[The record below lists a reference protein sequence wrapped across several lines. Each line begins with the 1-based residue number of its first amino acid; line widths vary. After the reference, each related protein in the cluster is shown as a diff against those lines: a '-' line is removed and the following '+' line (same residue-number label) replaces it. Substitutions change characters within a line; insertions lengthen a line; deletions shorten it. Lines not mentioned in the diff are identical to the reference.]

1 MSPWHNIILI
11 ESNGTILFY
20 AYRDIEGLCLWI
32 QSLSMLLTSFSF
44 VPKHQEGSA
53 KRPFCEKV
61 SFSSGLISFR
71 GAITLLETIVIFSS
85 ILAATYARYDHPFD
99 YVHPPSPLSTKCQ
112 VVASN
117 RAKITTNT
125 IKCPKVSVIKVSR
138 LWCAQHK
145 ILTPG
150 LIVISILLTCI
161 TGADEVMC
169 IHRSCTVHSNTV
181 HKKPVKFRVFF
192 TTVSL
197 QYDDMKVFLV
207 CHTDDYKYMGMFTC
221 TQAKEVF
228 RPKSSFCD
236 RRVGSC
242 EFEFVGCVRHPTK
255 CGRMKKICVEE
266 TLKTQ
271 EGQPFHHNFQ

>member
-1 MSPWHNIILI
+1 MVPFSSMHTEISRAFVFEFNRCQCCSP
-11 ESNGTILFY
+11 LFLLFLNTRR
-20 AYRDIEGLCLWI
+20 AQ
-32 QSLSMLLTSFSF
+32 QSA
-44 VPKHQEGSA
+44 HSA
-53 KRPFCEKV
+53 KRCPSRAVWYLFEG
-61 SFSSGLISFR
+61 F
-71 GAITLLETIVIFSS
+71 ITLLETIVIFSS

-207 CHTDDYKYMGMFTC
+207 CHTDGYKYIGMFPC
-221 TQAKEVF
+221 TQAKEVY